1 MEVRPSMITA
11 INSAVEYKAAL
22 REIEKLI
29 DRNTTADS
37 SEGDRLNVLA
47 LLVQDY
53 EQRRIETHAPD
64 PIEALKFRMEQM
76 ALTPR
81 DLVPLIGSRS
91 KVSEVLARKRPLTLS
106 MVRALHKGLGIPAKA
121 LLGEQSLFDTTG
133 EDIQWDR
140 FPIREMV
147 SRGWIKARS
156 VDVSRQAKQVM
167 QQFLAPLGSNWA
179 PAVLYKQTRYIRSA
193 RQMDPY
199 ALAAWNARICL
210 RAIERPL
217 SVKFD
222 RSVLTQDFMHELAHL
237 STLEDGPRHA
247 LEYLAKVGLAVIVEP
262 HLPETYLD
270 GAALL
275 VDPSHPVIG
284 LTLRHD
290 RLDNF
295 WFVLMHELIH
305 VGRHLSPEL
314 VGFYDD
320 LDVEDTASPKEREA
334 DELAGEAL
342 IPEQVWRNSPA
353 RNLRTPDAVQH
364 LASRLRIHPAIVA
377 GRIRHH
383 YKSFR
388 VLNRLV
394 GQGQVRRLFSET
406 AHLKN
411 V

>member
-1 MEVRPSMITA
+1 MITA
-11 INSAVEYKAAL
+11 INSDTEYKAAL
-22 REIEKLI
+22 REVEELI
-29 DRNTTADS
+29 DRNAKAGS
-37 SEGDRLNVLA
+37 SDGDRLNLLT

-53 EQRRIETHAPD
+53 EGRHIEFHAPD

-76 ALTPR
+76 KLTPR

-91 KVSEVLARKRPLTLS
+91 KVSEILSRKRPLTLS

-121 LLGEQSLFDTTG
+121 LLRDQSLFEAAE

-140 FPIREMV
+140 FPIREMI
-147 SRGWIKARS
+147 SRGWIKGRT
-156 VDVSRQAKQVM
+156 VDLSRQARDVM
-167 QQFLAPLGSNWA
+167 QQFLAPLGSKWL

-199 ALAAWNARICL
+199 ALTAWNARISL
-210 RAIERPL
+210 RALETPP
-217 SVKFD
+217 SVKFE
-222 RSVLTQDFMHELAHL
+222 RAVLTHEFMHELAHL

-247 LEYLAKVGLAVIVEP
+247 REYLEKVGISVVVEP

-275 VDPSHPVIG
+275 LEPDHPVIG

-305 VGRHLSPEL
+305 VARHLSCEL

-320 LDVEDTASPKEREA
+320 LDIDDTANPNEREA
-334 DELAGEAL
+334 DHLAGEAL
-342 IPEQVWRNSPA
+342 IPEQEWRKSPA
-353 RNLRTPDAVQH
+353 RNLRTPDAVEH
-364 LASRLRIHPAIVA
+364 LAHRLRIHPAIVA

-383 YKSFR
+383 YKSYR

-394 GQGQVRRLFSET
+394 GQGQVRRLFPET

-411 V
+411 A